1 MIDFISTNLSEL
13 SIVLILYMFLPLT
26 ALTYY
31 VFRRGRRQAEI
42 ARIIEILEIKE
53 ADRELYYDKRLGF
66 SLLLAVFYA
75 SVISIAGLL
84 LLILGREIGFPEF
97 PFVWFGKAR
106 FPQFGSKLVFS
117 MAFFGAYLWG
127 LQHVLRRYLM
137 NDLTPGV
144 YYTLSLRMVMA
155 AIIAL
160 LVFNAYEAL
169 ASSSPPGTENMTS
182 IWPGLTFSIW
192 PALAFLIGMFPQRG
206 LHWLTARLPMFSSKA
221 HPAVRDRPLEMIEGI
236 TIHDKLRLEEL
247 GIDTCFDLADTDFV
261 PLMLNTPYGARE
273 LLDWILQAKLCRY
286 LGGVMMDLRQHSIRT
301 VIDLEL
307 LNEEDIDA
315 LAAETVATKSAL
327 IRARNSV
334 KNDSEI
340 KRLCAVVRK
349 LGHFT
354 GIEGNEAN
362 PG

>member
-1 MIDFISTNLSEL
+1 MIDFINTNLSEL
-13 SIVLILYMFLPLT
+13 GIVLILYLFLPLT

-31 VFRRGRRQAEI
+31 IFRRGRREAEI

-53 ADRELYYDKRLGF
+53 ADRELYYDKKLGF

-75 SVISIAGLL
+75 SVISVAGLL

-97 PFVWFGKAR
+97 PFVWFGTAR
-106 FPQFGSKLVFS
+106 FPQLGSKLVFS

-169 ASSSPPGTENMTS
+169 GSSSAPGTETT
-182 IWPGLTFSIW
+182 PSIW

-221 HPAVRDRPLEMIEGI
+221 HSAVRDRPLEMIEGI

-247 GIDTCFDLADTDFV
+247 GIDSCFDLADADFV

-286 LGGVMMDLRQHSIRT
+286 LGEVMNDLRQHSIRT

-327 IRARNSV
+327 KRARDSV

-340 KRLCAVVRK
+340 KRLCMVVNK

-354 GIEGNEAN
+354 GIDGNEAE